1 MNAMTLL
8 RILAVLLSL
17 GLAACTHTAI
27 APLSDPQGR
36 VVVLEAPGARV
47 GKTISQDAMNRM
59 IGKLTGSFESRAW
72 PLKYFPS
79 FDLSKDAAEV
89 TVLGGFGDMETKSG
103 RPFVGAFPIVAL
115 RSNRPAEET
124 ENALRM
130 VVTDVYR
137 NARKS
142 GLRVI
147 PASDLKDK
155 SKPQTP

>member
-8 RILAVLLSL
+8 RLFAALLAL

-36 VVVLEAPGARV
+36 IVVLEAPGARV
-47 GKTISQDAMNRM
+47 GKTVSEQTMNQMIS
-59 IGKLTGSFESRAW
+59 KLTGSFESRAW

-79 FDLSKDAAEV
+79 FDLSKDGAEV

-103 RPFVGAFPIVAL
+103 RRFVGALPLVAL

-130 VVTDVYR
+130 VVSDVYR

-155 SKPQTP
+155 SKPQKP